1 MREVAEENKYQKKI
15 ITIPNLLSLV
25 RLFLIPVIVWLYLGK
40 KDYMLTGI
48 LVLISGLTDVVDG
61 WIARTFNMI
70 SDLGKVLDP
79 IADKSTQAVVVI
91 LLATR
96 FPLIL
101 LPLSIGII
109 KEIFMTISGYFVVKK
124 CNVVLGA
131 EWHGKLA
138 TVLLTLTMAL
148 HLVWFNISPVPS
160 AITIVLSGIS
170 IALSLAL
177 YAVRNISYLRG
188 KYKAECKNA
197 T

>member
-1 MREVAEENKYQKKI
+1 MREVVEENKYQKKI

-25 RLFLIPVIVWLYLGK
+25 RLCLIPLIVWLYLGK

-48 LVLISGLTDVVDG
+48 FVLISGLTDVVDG

-96 FPLIL
+96 FPLMI

-109 KEIFMTISGYFVVKK
+109 KEIFMAVSGYYVVKK
-124 CNVVLGA
+124 CDIVLGA

-138 TVLLTLTMAL
+138 TVLLTITMAL
-148 HLVWFNISPVPS
+148 HLVWYNITAVPS
-160 AITIVLSGIS
+160 AILIVLSSIS
-170 IALSLAL
+170 IVLSLTL
-177 YAVRNISYLRG
+177 YAVRNIGYLKG